1 MILEKYKSN
10 LSVRALNECKKSI
23 ENNRKTGETMKKEQ
37 ARKLINSCRIA
48 VDLMALG
55 CFCGVAVMMLVNNGA
70 PLFWALVALIVPAA
84 VIGLIGVVFGST
96 FKN

>member
-1 MILEKYKSN
+1 MITEIKGSDRTLEANKMNKRGG
-10 LSVRALNECKKSI
+10 RAIAVK
-23 ENNRKTGETMKKEQ
+23 ETMKKEQ
-37 ARKLINSCRIA
+37 ARKLVNACRIA

-70 PLFWALVALIVPAA
+70 PLFWALAALIVPAA